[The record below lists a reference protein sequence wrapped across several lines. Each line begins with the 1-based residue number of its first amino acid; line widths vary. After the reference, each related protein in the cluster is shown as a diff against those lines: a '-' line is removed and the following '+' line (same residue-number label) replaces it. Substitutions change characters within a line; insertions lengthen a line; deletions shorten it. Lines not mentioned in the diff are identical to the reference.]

1 MYIYIYVY
9 TYIYVCNVYI
19 YIMLLIFWF
28 IYIYIYISTIRFI
41 WFQIFHRI
49 PKETDVNR
57 PGTPYQHIASVS
69 QVVDLA
75 QQSVD
80 RG

>member
-1 MYIYIYVY
+1 MYVMYIYNVVNILVHIYIYV
-9 TYIYVCNVYI
+9 
-19 YIMLLIFWF
+19 
-28 IYIYIYISTIRFI
+28 STIRFI

>member
-1 MYIYIYVY
+1 MYIYMYIHIYM
-9 TYIYVCNVYI
+9 YVMYI

-28 IYIYIYISTIRFI
+28 IYIYISTIRFI